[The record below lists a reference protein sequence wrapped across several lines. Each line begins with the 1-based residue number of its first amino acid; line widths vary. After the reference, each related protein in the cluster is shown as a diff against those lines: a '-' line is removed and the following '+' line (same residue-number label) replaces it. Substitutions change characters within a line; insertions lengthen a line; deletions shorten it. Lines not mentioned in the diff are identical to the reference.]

1 MRGVKGIVLVLM
13 LVFVGF
19 VPVCALAG
27 GSRVTAKEQVDMN
40 VQVMKN
46 L

>member
-1 MRGVKGIVLVLM
+1 V
-13 LVFVGF
+13 VGAI
-19 VPVCALAG
+19 PG
-27 GSRVTAKEQVDMN
+27 MTTKEQVDMN